1 MIHSLRKLSDG
12 WTDGRKDGRTDNQD
26 GQTDESD
33 FTGRCPTNVKCPE
46 IMNHLTIR
54 NNESFF
60 FRIKNIT
67 QHAIPVEIQQQN
79 HQGDVLN
86 LSILTNFLAILHFY
100 TP

>member
-1 MIHSLRKLSDG
+1 MDQ
-12 WTDGRKDGRTDNQD
+12 WTD

-33 FTGRCPTNVKCPE
+33 FTGRCPTNVKCLK
-46 IMNHLTIR
+46 IMNCLKTH
-54 NNESFF
+54 FF
-60 FRIKNIT
+60 FRINNTT

-79 HQGDVLN
+79 HQADVLN